1 MSFPF
6 SFGDEHLQM
15 PAVSW
20 CEQDRIGSLQSSCR
34 SCIWFFIM
42 YSYCK
47 KNTGRVQKELNEISE
62 RKLSP
67 SLVSMFWIVIYF
79 SSAFPSRI
87 ENSQL
92 SSCPGRSTSFS
103 WAFSSWLEKMKC
115 SCATQ
120 LNRSHGNHGIH
131 GIHCM
136 AVQLQVAMNH
146 LTAGQVPKIPS
157 YTASLKTSWDIH
169 LYQHPINIQ
178 WIPIQSSDSI
188 DCLPTNI
195 RTFVTLIVKICACM
209 YLLCKQNR
217 CK

>member
-1 MSFPF
+1 MILHHVFI
-6 SFGDEHLQM
+6 LQ
-15 PAVSW
+15 
-20 CEQDRIGSLQSSCR
+20 
-34 SCIWFFIM
+34 
-42 YSYCK
+42 K
-47 KNTGRVQKELNEISE
+47 KTGRVQKELNEISE